1 MTAPVFGIAGWKNAG
16 KTTLTERL
24 VAGFTLRGVRV
35 ATVKHSHHAAMA
47 GGPETDSARHARAG
61 AMATALVW
69 PGGWMLDSEAMAGQ
83 EPDLP
88 DVLARLPACDLVLV
102 EGYKSAPHEKIE
114 LRRLGQPDPRP
125 LAGHVPN
132 VAAIAADHPVETALP
147 VFALDDIDAII
158 AFIAQRTGLHM
169 PPRKSP

>member
-69 PGGWMLDSEAMAGQ
+69 PGGWMLDAEAMAGQ

-88 DVLARLPACDLVLV
+88 GVLARLPACDLVLV
-102 EGYKSAPHEKIE
+102 EGYKRETHKKIE
-114 LRRLGQPDPRP
+114 VRRLGAKDTRP
-125 LAGHVPN
+125 LAPGDPN
-132 VAAIAADHPVETALP
+132 IVAVAADRPQPDEALP
-147 VFALDDIDAII
+147 VFDVDDVAAVAD
-158 AFIAQRTGLHM
+158 FIEKTMKLTR
-169 PPRKSP
+169 R

>member
-1 MTAPVFGIAGWKNAG
+1 MIAPVFGIAGWKNAG

-69 PGGWMLDSEAMAGQ
+69 PGGWMLDAEAMAGQ

-88 DVLARLPACDLVLV
+88 GVLARLSACDLVLV
-102 EGYKSAPHEKIE
+102 DMQMPGCDGITTLRDLRDRKQTSPVLAVSSECDQASVERYLAAGCNGYLPKPVDRDV
-114 LRRLGQPDPRP
+114 LRRALVMH
-125 LAGHVPN
+125 LA
-132 VAAIAADHPVETALP
+132 PV
-147 VFALDDIDAII
+147 
-158 AFIAQRTGLHM
+158 
-169 PPRKSP
+169 K